1 MNWEELI
8 KTISTC
14 RKCALADNRTNVVVG
29 RGNVNAPVLF
39 VGEGPGANE
48 DAQGQPF
55 VGQAG
60 RLLDMALES
69 TGFEK
74 EDFYIANVV
83 KCRPPQNRNPMPQEC
98 EACLPFL
105 REQFKLIRPKIIVCL
120 GSVASTTM
128 IGKDAK
134 ITSVRGTWIERGGVL
149 FTGTYHPA
157 ALLRDP
163 SKKIVMW
170 KDLKTIWQKLQT
182 LK

>member
-1 MNWEELI
+1 MNWEELT

-83 KCRPPQNRNPMPQEC
+83 KCRPPQNSRY
-98 EACLPFL
+98 
-105 REQFKLIRPKIIVCL
+105 
-120 GSVASTTM
+120 G
-128 IGKDAK
+128 
-134 ITSVRGTWIERGGVL
+134 
-149 FTGTYHPA
+149 
-157 ALLRDP
+157 
-163 SKKIVMW
+163 
-170 KDLKTIWQKLQT
+170 
-182 LK
+182 

>member
-1 MNWEELI
+1 MNWEELT